1 MTARIAAAYF
11 IVTCNGDV
19 ATVAQDVSRIAEL
32 GSKMGLV
39 LNAAK
44 CELVAHPGLV
54 VDDRLLRSFR
64 RVERRDATLL
74 EAPLFPGRVLNDFW
88 SDRCR
93 DLSRAVD

>member
-1 MTARIAAAYF
+1 VTARIAAAYF
-11 IVTCNGDV
+11 IVTCNGEV

-32 GSKMGLV
+32 GSKIGLV

-54 VDDRLLRSFR
+54 VDDPLLRSFS
-64 RVERRDATLL
+64 RVEPGDATLL
-74 EAPLFPGRVLNDFW
+74 GAPSLFPRRVLNDFW

-93 DLSRAVD
+93 DLS